1 MKKWAL
7 ATRSTA
13 TTTDQSSAGAWL
25 PAPSYASGMQL
36 QDENFH
42 FSFSLAVLGEAAVG
56 KSRMVRCTLP
66 PPHDDDE
73 EQDPA
78 IDHGVRCRSHTYE
91 SRGARYQI
99 LMWEVPGAA
108 RYLESATRYATMAAG
123 VLLVFD
129 LTRRS
134 TFERL
139 PLWLEQARR
148 PPATRPHHRPFFT
161 RAPRRSRRRV
171 PDCRGSSSGTRPTA
185 SRRCHS
191 APPQCSA
198 FQSCRGGPAGGRVV
212 DANAS
217 SLSAQR

>member
-1 MKKWAL
+1 
-7 ATRSTA
+7 
-13 TTTDQSSAGAWL
+13 
-25 PAPSYASGMQL
+25 MQL

-56 KSRMVRCTLP
+56 KSRMIRCTLP

-134 TFERL
+134 TFQRL

-148 PPATRPHHRPFFT
+148 PPAA
-161 RAPRRSRRRV
+161 RAEPPRRPQRMFVLCTDEIANTALGDREVVEEIRTTQHNVDPHGRKPSDHPFSRCMR
-171 PDCRGSSSGTRPTA
+171 DGA
-185 SRRCHS
+185 
-191 APPQCSA
+191 AP
-198 FQSCRGGPAGGRVV
+198 
-212 DANAS
+212 
-217 SLSAQR
+217 

>member
-1 MKKWAL
+1 
-7 ATRSTA
+7 
-13 TTTDQSSAGAWL
+13 
-25 PAPSYASGMQL
+25 MQL

-148 PPATRPHHRPFFT
+148 PPATRPHRRPILHT
-161 RAPRRSRRRV
+161 CSSQVEAASPGLPRVVVGNKADGEPQV
-171 PDCRGSSSGTRPTA
+171 PLSPTPVQRI
-185 SRRCHS
+185 SELQGR
-191 APPQCSA
+191 
-198 FQSCRGGPAGGRVV
+198 AGGR
-212 DANAS
+212 AS
-217 SLSAQR
+217 GGCECLIAQRTTVTRRTLVRGPGDSGGGAGLRPEAQLQVL